1 MKKQLFTAIIFTED
15 GKFLKYRN
23 IPNHDKIGDKF
34 YNTGFMA
41 FAISK
46 GAKTINFYEKESKK
60 FFEQIKISTT

>member
-1 MKKQLFTAIIFTED
+1 MKKQMFTAIIFTQE

-23 IPNHDKIGDKF
+23 IPNHDHNGTKF
-34 YNTGFMA
+34 YNTNFMA

-60 FFEQIKISTT
+60 FFEQIKINEL